1 MLPPSPAEILH
12 LGWDPRLI
20 AYAQEV
26 LMHAAPAEP
35 PPPASFCLQPFALR
49 RLLLAPIVL
58 IVLLLTILPLLRLPL
73 IILGC

>member
-49 RLLLAPIVL
+49 RLLLDPIVL
-58 IVLLLTILPLLRLPL
+58 IQVLLLPLLRLAL
-73 IILGC
+73 IVLGC